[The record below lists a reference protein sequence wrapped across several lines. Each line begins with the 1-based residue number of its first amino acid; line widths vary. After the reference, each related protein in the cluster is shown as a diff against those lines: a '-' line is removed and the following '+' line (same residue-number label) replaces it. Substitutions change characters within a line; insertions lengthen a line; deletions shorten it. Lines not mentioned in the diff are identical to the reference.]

1 MLKFFS
7 KRKRSQATEE
17 PKALPYTHCLNC
29 GTELQGKFCH
39 KCGQEA
45 VSKVPTIKDFVV
57 EYINNAFIW
66 DSNFISTFWTLI
78 SRPGR
83 LTNEYNEGKFIRQ
96 EHPLKL
102 NMFLLFVFI
111 SLFVF
116 FASAEK
122 MTTTMNK
129 LTTNESV
136 FSGVQIQLLADDA
149 EYAKKMTESPRDTI
163 LLQAPLSLANSHPDI
178 LTNIEIKEKSSG
190 KSLEENEILDKW
202 VAVVPKVLIED
213 KIVVLDKDGYYHFNV
228 ETKRGKDHLELFSS
242 IIAEIIRLL
251 SNYFPILLLLTI
263 PFLTFSLR
271 MVQRK
276 SKIPTIH
283 HLIFSLHFAA
293 FLEFLII
300 CVYILYLT
308 IAPPLNVLQYGLML
322 CSCVYMAI
330 AYHRVYPTTW
340 FSAIAKSLLTSL
352 IYFCILLL
360 VFMVIVFAACIIIVA
375 KMA

>member
-7 KRKRSQATEE
+7 KRKRSKATEE

-29 GTELQGKFCH
+29 GTELQGLFCH
-39 KCGQEA
+39 NCGQEA
-45 VSKVPTIKDFVV
+45 VNKVPSIKDFIV

-66 DSNFISTFWTLI
+66 DSNFVSTFWTLLR
-78 SRPGR
+78 RPGQ
-83 LTNEYNEGKFIRQ
+83 LTNDYNAGKFIRQ

-122 MTTTMNK
+122 MTTSMNK

-136 FSGVQIQLLADDA
+136 FSGVQLNLLAEDA
-149 EYAKKMTESPRDTI
+149 EYVKKMQESPRDTI
-163 LLQAPLSLANSHPDI
+163 LLLAPLSLTKSHPEI
-178 LTNIEIKEKSSG
+178 LTNIETKEKSSG
-190 KSLEENEILDKW
+190 KSLEETETLDKW
-202 VAVVPKVLIED
+202 VAVVPRVLIED
-213 KIVVLDKDGYYHFNV
+213 KIVVLDKDGYYHFNT
-228 ETKRGKDHLELFSS
+228 ETNRGKDQLELFNS
-242 IIAEIIRLL
+242 IMAEIIRLL

-300 CVYILYLT
+300 CAYVLYLT
-308 IAPPLNVLQYGLML
+308 IAPPINVLQYGLML

-340 FSAIAKSLLTSL
+340 LSAIAKSILTSL

-360 VFMVIVFAACIIIVA
+360 VFMVIVFAACVIIVA
-375 KMA
+375 KMP

>member
-1 MLKFFS
+1 MLKFFRKS
-7 KRKRSQATEE
+7 KRSKVAQK

-29 GTELQGKFCH
+29 GTELQGEFCH
-39 KCGQEA
+39 NCGQEA
-45 VSKVPTIKDFVV
+45 VNKVPSIKDFIV

-66 DSNFISTFWTLI
+66 DSNFVSTFWTLLR
-78 SRPGR
+78 RPGQ
-83 LTNEYNEGKFIRQ
+83 LTNDYNAGKFIRQ

-122 MTTTMNK
+122 MTTSMNK

-136 FSGVQIQLLADDA
+136 FSGVQLNLLAEDA
-149 EYAKKMTESPRDTI
+149 EYVKKMQESPRDTI
-163 LLQAPLSLANSHPDI
+163 LLLAPLSLTKTHPEI
-178 LTNIEIKEKSSG
+178 LTNIETIKKASG
-190 KSLEENEILDKW
+190 ESLANEAALDKW
-202 VAVVPKVLIED
+202 VAVVPRVLIED
-213 KIVVLDKDGYYHFNV
+213 KIVVVGNDGNYHFNT
-228 ETKRGKDHLELFSS
+228 ETNKGKDQLNLFTS
-242 IIAEIIRLL
+242 ILGEMIRIA

-283 HLIFSLHFAA
+283 HLIFSLHYAA
-293 FLEFLII
+293 FLEVLII
-300 CVYILYLT
+300 FVYVLYLT
-308 IAPPLNVLQYGLML
+308 IAPPMSVLQYGLMI

-330 AYHRVYPTTW
+330 AYHRVYATTW
-340 FSAIAKSLLTSL
+340 FSAIAKSLLTSV
-352 IYFCILLL
+352 IYFAILSI
-360 VFMVIVFAACIIIVA
+360 VFIIIFFAACIMIVD
-375 KMA
+375 KMN